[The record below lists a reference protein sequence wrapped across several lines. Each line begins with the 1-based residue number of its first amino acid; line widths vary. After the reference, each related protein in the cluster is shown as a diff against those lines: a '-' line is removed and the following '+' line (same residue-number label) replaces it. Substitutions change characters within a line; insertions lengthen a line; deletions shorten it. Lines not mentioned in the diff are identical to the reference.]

1 MAQGRAKQAI
11 GREWLGYFSEFRLNW
26 TNLLG
31 AGLGLAFGSAFNHY
45 MMNLFGPALI
55 GEFGWTKSEFALV
68 GSLGLLSMF
77 FTPIAGRVTDV
88 LGPRTATMIGFS
100 VIPLAFV
107 ALSMMTGNIMHFYI
121 ILIIK
126 SCIGIIATTMTFTRV
141 VVERFDKARGI
152 ALACLLSCPP
162 LVGAL
167 AAPVI
172 GGIINGGWLI
182 QLGGWSFV
190 LEGWRNA
197 YLVMALL
204 AAVAGVAAVWLI
216 GKYADAQ
223 GTVRPPAPKL
233 DWSQLREF
241 CRNPV
246 FVLLMAGMF
255 LVNFPQV
262 LVSSQMSIMM
272 MENGASAG
280 YATLL
285 VSIYAGMVIIGRFI
299 GGFALDRV
307 PPHLVAIVFLGLPA
321 LGFLLI
327 ASPIDASWAL
337 AVAIGLVGLAQGAET
352 DVASILTSRRFDM
365 GHYSF
370 VLSLLMTS
378 MGLASAFGSM
388 LLSATLKGGGSFN
401 IFLIVCAALTLVGA
415 ACFFLTG
422 SMGARHDRLMGEMA

>member
-1 MAQGRAKQAI
+1 M
-11 GREWLGYFSEFRLNW
+11 GYLSEFRLNW

-31 AGLGLAFGSAFNHY
+31 AGLGLAFGAAFNHY

-55 GEFGWTKSEFALV
+55 AEFGWSRSQFALV
-68 GSLGLLSMF
+68 GSLGLIGMV
-77 FTPIAGRVTDV
+77 FTPIAGRIADLV
-88 LGPRTATMIGFS
+88 GPRNATMIGFS
-100 VIPLAFV
+100 IIPTGFL
-107 ALSMMTGNIMHFYI
+107 ALSFMSGNIWQFYA
-121 ILIIK
+121 ILMIK
-126 SCIGIIATTMTFTRV
+126 TAIGILATTMTFTRV

-162 LVGAL
+162 LVGAI

-172 GGIINGGWLI
+172 GKIIA
-182 QLGGWSFV
+182 
-190 LEGWRNA
+190 EDGWRTA
-197 YLVMALL
+197 YQVMALL
-204 AAVAGVAAVWLI
+204 SATGGIAAVVLI
-216 GKYADAQ
+216 GKYADAA
-223 GTVRPPAPKL
+223 GTIRPPAPKL
-233 DWSQLREF
+233 DWAQFREF

-246 FVLLMAGMF
+246 FVLLLAGMF

-272 MENGASAG
+272 MENGASTAF
-280 YATLL
+280 ATAL
-285 VSIYAGMVIIGRFI
+285 VSIYAATVIVGRFI

-321 LGFLLI
+321 LGFLLL
-327 ASPIDASWAL
+327 ASPIDSSWAL
-337 AVAIGLVGLAQGAET
+337 ALAIAFVGLAQGAET

-388 LLSATLKGGGSFN
+388 LLSATLQGGGTFN
-401 IFLIVCAALTLVGA
+401 VFLIVCAAVTLCGA
-415 ACFFLTG
+415 LCFYLTG
-422 SMGARHDRLMGEMA
+422 SMGARFDRLEGERA